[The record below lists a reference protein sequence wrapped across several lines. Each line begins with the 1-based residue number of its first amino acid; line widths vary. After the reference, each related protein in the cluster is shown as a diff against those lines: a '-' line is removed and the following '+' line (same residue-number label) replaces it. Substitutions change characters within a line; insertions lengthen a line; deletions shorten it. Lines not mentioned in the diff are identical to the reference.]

1 MQKNSMKQSINLLIM
16 VVVLGYLKAAL
27 DWMNYVVQIF
37 IVLMV
42 L

>member
-1 MQKNSMKQSINLLIM
+1 MQKNSMIQSINLLIM
-16 VVVLGYLKAAL
+16 VEVLGYLKAAL

-37 IVLMV
+37 LVLIA